1 MEKIIYVNGG
11 IVINTPFFK
20 CVDAGAFFDSPP
32 VGAEI
37 IEPNTEDSNG
47 YRFLEINDE
56 HPQSIFNAYYAKYE
70 FASYYI
76 GAEFLYKSYDD
87 VYADYMTRINNIKS
101 VIALKSESL
110 EQQLILNR
118 LFYLSI
124 VASLETY
131 ICDIVLTKIT
141 ECKKTFGGYYRCF
154 YKSLRKEKKKELSEL
169 ENNGLDGKIEQIVI
183 DNVLNQSYCSVS
195 KIKKDFDY
203 LFGIQ
208 IFDDQS
214 IIENHFKVRHLLAHK
229 NGRTKNGE
237 YLNINSEALSKLIN
251 DSQLFVD
258 QISRK
263 INICE

>member
-1 MEKIIYVNGG
+1 
-11 IVINTPFFK
+11 
-20 CVDAGAFFDSPP
+20 
-32 VGAEI
+32 
-37 IEPNTEDSNG
+37 
-47 YRFLEINDE
+47 
-56 HPQSIFNAYYAKYE
+56 
-70 FASYYI
+70 
-76 GAEFLYKSYDD
+76 
-87 VYADYMTRINNIKS
+87 
-101 VIALKSESL
+101 
-110 EQQLILNR
+110 
-118 LFYLSI
+118 
-124 VASLETY
+124 
-131 ICDIVLTKIT
+131 LT
-141 ECKKTFGGYYRCF
+141 
-154 YKSLRKEKKKELSEL
+154 LP
-169 ENNGLDGKIEQIVI
+169 
-183 DNVLNQSYCSVS
+183 VS